1 MRCPKCGYISF
12 DTLGACKKCNKQI
25 GELLEDF
32 EGTVFEATAPSFLHI
47 RPADITAQAE
57 ETDIEDTV
65 DLLEEEAEES
75 GLSLGDSFADDEEIS
90 SGEIILEDIEI
101 TAEVESKEEIEIS
114 GDIILEETMADEQD
128 ALTTEEDES
137 DLEIDFGDIDIS
149 DLAPPE
155 TEQKTMDGGIEV
167 EAPSLQMQDS
177 GTTMQSQSSSAPE
190 SFSSGLEDL
199 QVDDLDLNAP
209 APLVAGS
216 KLGEKLM
223 PSVKTGTAL
232 DDFDIDLG
240 ELIKKK

>member
-1 MRCPKCGYISF
+1 
-12 DTLGACKKCNKQI
+12 
-25 GELLEDF
+25 
-32 EGTVFEATAPSFLHI
+32 
-47 RPADITAQAE
+47 
-57 ETDIEDTV
+57 
-65 DLLEEEAEES
+65 
-75 GLSLGDSFADDEEIS
+75 
-90 SGEIILEDIEI
+90 
-101 TAEVESKEEIEIS
+101 
-114 GDIILEETMADEQD
+114 
-128 ALTTEEDES
+128 
-137 DLEIDFGDIDIS
+137 
-149 DLAPPE
+149 
-155 TEQKTMDGGIEV
+155 
-167 EAPSLQMQDS
+167 MQDS